1 MFINDRDIMYT
12 HPDDVSAQKI
22 IPFLLHNCWD
32 NLPLRQQAPSS
43 PTLNMLSLTFSYGH
57 ERNNFSEW
65 FWFVCKE
72 QHVLCKIAGAQRLRF
87 QRTERSNS
95 LRCLPVC
102 LERSF
107 CFTYFFLVY
116 LVSLFCFVWSKV
128 YSFSLYVVKV
138 YVFRNSFFWFETE
151 YWL

>member
-1 MFINDRDIMYT
+1 MYT

-65 FWFVCKE
+65 FWF
-72 QHVLCKIAGAQRLRF
+72 LCKIAGAQRLRF
-87 QRTERSNS
+87 QRSNS
-95 LRCLPVC
+95 LRRLPVC
-102 LERSF
+102 FGKKF
-107 CFTYFFLVY
+107 CFSYFFLVY

-128 YSFSLYVVKV
+128 YICTWRPKYGTLVKV
-138 YVFRNSFFWFETE
+138 SSIHRLYMHW
-151 YWL
+151 WK